1 MKEDLAIMNKRT
13 LPDKEY
19 LKLYQEK
26 FGKLTESA
34 KKQVLDLYHHTI
46 TEEEWKDIVD
56 AFMQFKDWEP
66 PSNEISN
73 EGLDMDAFTKEEID
87 NLLKNSFTLTNKE
100 KEKYSKEILTDE
112 EIEKLKAM
120 MTNPEDN
127 SVDVEDDFVEET
139 I

>member
-1 MKEDLAIMNKRT
+1 MKSLIEDLAIMNKRT
-13 LPDKEY
+13 LSDEEY

-66 PSNEISN
+66 PFNEISN
-73 EGLDMDAFTKEEID
+73 EGLDMDTF
-87 NLLKNSFTLTNKE
+87 
-100 KEKYSKEILTDE
+100 TDE
-112 EIEKLKAM
+112 EIEYLKKYHKL
-120 MTNPEDN
+120 T
-127 SVDVEDDFVEET
+127 EEEKEEIIKERRKKFGKHIKENIFDT

>member
-1 MKEDLAIMNKRT
+1 MKSLIEDLTIMNKRT
-13 LPDKEY
+13 LSDEEY

-26 FGKLTESA
+26 FGRLTESA

-73 EGLDMDAFTKEEID
+73 EGLDMDA
-87 NLLKNSFTLTNKE
+87 LTE
-100 KEKYSKEILTDE
+100 E
-112 EIEKLKAM
+112 EIECLKNYEKKYHSL
-120 MTNPEDN
+120 TEEEKEHIIKIKRDDN
-127 SVDVEDDFVEET
+127 TEKILKDLE
-139 I
+139 

>member
-1 MKEDLAIMNKRT
+1 MTENLAIMNKRT
-13 LPDKEY
+13 LSDEEY

-56 AFMQFKDWEP
+56 ALMQFKNWE
-66 PSNEISN
+66 PSNEIN
-73 EGLDMDAFTKEEID
+73 REGLDMDAFTEEEKEYLNNYEKKYHKLTEEEKEEII
-87 NLLKNSFTLTNKE
+87 KE
-100 KEKYSKEILTDE
+100 RRR
-112 EIEKLKAM
+112 KLGKR
-120 MTNPEDN
+120 
-127 SVDVEDDFVEET
+127 

>member
-1 MKEDLAIMNKRT
+1 MDADLAIMNKKI
-13 LPDKEY
+13 LSDEEY

-66 PSNEISN
+66 PSNEINSK
-73 EGLDMDAFTKEEID
+73 GLDMDAFTEEEIKY
-87 NLLKNSFTLTNKE
+87 LKNYEKTFHFLTEEE
-100 KEKYSKEILTDE
+100 KEYVIKTKRR
-112 EIEKLKAM
+112 K
-120 MTNPEDN
+120 
-127 SVDVEDDFVEET
+127 
-139 I
+139 

>member
-1 MKEDLAIMNKRT
+1 MKSLIEDLAIMNKRT
-13 LPDKEY
+13 LSDEEY

-73 EGLDMDAFTKEEID
+73 EGLDMDTF
-87 NLLKNSFTLTNKE
+87 
-100 KEKYSKEILTDE
+100 TDE
-112 EIEKLKAM
+112 EIEYLKNYEK
-120 MTNPEDN
+120 TFH
-127 SVDVEDDFVEET
+127 SLTEEEKEYVIKIKREGNT
-139 I
+139 EKALKDLENFFKNEEKGCV